1 MRLTSLSPASRST
14 RRCLLIVDGVVPSSV
29 ESSWAVI
36 PSSDTD
42 GSALIGH
49 GVVPDVTL
57 LPRQSD
63 LVAGKDTLFEAALA
77 WVRQELKP

>member
-1 MRLTSLSPASRST
+1 MGHHRSPGDARPRSWGG
-14 RRCLLIVDGVVPSSV
+14 LYYQFGSG
-29 ESSWAVI
+29 
-36 PSSDTD
+36 DTIGAD

-49 GVVPDVTL
+49 GVAPDVTL

-63 LVAGKDTLFEAALA
+63 LVAGKDTLFEAALT